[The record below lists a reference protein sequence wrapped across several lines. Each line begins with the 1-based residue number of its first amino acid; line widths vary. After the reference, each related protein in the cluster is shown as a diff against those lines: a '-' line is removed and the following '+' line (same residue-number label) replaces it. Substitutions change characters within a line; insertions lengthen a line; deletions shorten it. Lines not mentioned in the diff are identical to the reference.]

1 MTSGKIIPSP
11 SQPDYHFNENV
22 DNKLDMYSTY
32 EKFLLSA
39 DFDGE
44 ISDHHV
50 ETFFDQYEHIG
61 LKYLEHKLY
70 RFIFDKHSTSFSKY

>member
-22 DNKLDMYSTY
+22 DNTLDMYSTY

-39 DFDGE
+39 DFDAE

-50 ETFFDQYEHIG
+50 ETFFDQY
-61 LKYLEHKLY
+61 EHKLY